1 MLHAQHRGHAGSVDG
16 YRCRMP
22 ASNLISS
29 AVHRRA
35 SQPVATA
42 LPAIRPAP
50 QLPGLTARRPRQ
62 ASQRSGASGQR
73 RPHQRPTNGARQ
85 QTVSARLRCCGR
97 LGVTADDV
105 VGVRVTQIEIQ
116 VRHCTTRAPSGRPRE
131 PHVRRDRAAGGDMRL
146 ATRPLGHNAAHV
158 RRVTC

>member
-1 MLHAQHRGHAGSVDG
+1 MDHAACWFVEV
-16 YRCRMP
+16 RCHMP
-22 ASNLISS
+22 ASNLITS

-42 LPAIRPAP
+42 LPAVRPAP
-50 QLPGLTARRPRQ
+50 QLPRARSRTHR
-62 ASQRSGASGQR
+62 ASPSTGVAAVPPVSAGR
-73 RPHQRPTNGARQ
+73 TNGLPTARQ
-85 QTVSARLRCCGR
+85 QTVSARLPCSGR